1 MAESSHAVSLSHV
14 SQDTEVALSRPCAAP
29 RFRVRWKIF
38 LFTFAFLLIAYIQQ
52 KGPTVAGYYMMP
64 DLGLTQMQLGWLET
78 AFLIGYTVL
87 QFPSCVIGQRIGARR
102 LFTCAGVISIAAVL
116 VTPLAPFL
124 LHGATLFA
132 VLVAAQLLL
141 GASQP
146 PIPAVSTGLY
156 EPWFPP
162 ARWSLVNGLQA
173 MCLGLG
179 IAVTAPLIS
188 GLMLSVGWQLA
199 LLSTLLPAL
208 IIVPWWAWY
217 GRNTPM
223 EHPSVTAGELAELGP
238 PRSPGEYRISWPR
251 LQAVLKNRDVQL
263 LTFSYLSSNYTFYLI
278 GNWCFLYL
286 VQERHFSALEGGW
299 LAAAPPICASLGA
312 GIGGYYGGVL
322 VRRYGTRT
330 GLRIIPLTS
339 LPLAGV
345 LLLLAVGATNPY
357 VAVAMLAGCFACNQL
372 NEGPYWAALMHVA
385 GADTMSAGG
394 VLNTGGNA
402 GGLIAIPI
410 VAYLSGHHAWTGAF
424 IIGAVF
430 AFAAGAA
437 WLLIDPTRR
446 LRAAPAS

>member
-1 MAESSHAVSLSHV
+1 MSVEAALS
-14 SQDTEVALSRPCAAP
+14 LSRPRAP
-29 RFRVRWKIF
+29 RVRVRWKMF
-38 LFTFAFLLIAYIQQ
+38 SFTFAFLLIAYLQQ
-52 KGPTVAGYYMMP
+52 KGPTVAGYHMMP

-78 AFLIGYTVL
+78 AFLIGYTAL

-102 LFTCAGVISIAAVL
+102 LFAYAGVISIAAVL
-116 VTPLAPFL
+116 VTPLAPLL
-124 LHGATLFA
+124 LHGAVLFA
-132 VLVAAQLLL
+132 VLIAAQLLL
-141 GASQP
+141 GASQA

-156 EPWFPP
+156 EPWFPSV
-162 ARWSLVNGLQA
+162 RWSLVNGLQA

-199 LLSTLLPAL
+199 LFSTVLPAL
-208 IIVPWWAWY
+208 IVIPWWAWY

-223 EHPSVTAGELAELGP
+223 EHPGVTAAELAELGP
-238 PRSPGEYRISWPR
+238 PRSPAEYSISWPR
-251 LQAVLKNRDVQL
+251 LRAVLKNRDVLL
-263 LTFSYLSSNYTFYLI
+263 LTLSYLGMNYTFYLI

-286 VQERHFSALEGGW
+286 VQERHFSVLEGGW

-330 GLRIIPLTS
+330 GLRIIPLAS

-357 VAVAMLAGCFACNQL
+357 VAVVMLAGCFACIEL

-402 GGLIAIPI
+402 GGLISIPI
-410 VAYLSGHHAWTGAF
+410 IAYLSGHHAWTPAF
-424 IIGAVF
+424 ILGAVF
-430 AFAAGAA
+430 AFAAAAA

-446 LRAAPAS
+446 LGAA